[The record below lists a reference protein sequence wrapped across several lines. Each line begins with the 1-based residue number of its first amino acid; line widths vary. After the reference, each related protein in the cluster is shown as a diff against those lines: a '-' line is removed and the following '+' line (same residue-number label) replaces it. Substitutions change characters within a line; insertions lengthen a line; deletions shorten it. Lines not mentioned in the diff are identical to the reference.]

1 MEAMRWFMN
10 SWQGAFLLC
19 DCGLLSISCCQQIDE
34 FMFVSRVFLGRFTA
48 CKSDFSDVG
57 GLGATR
63 QMVICCGIAADVAVP
78 ICTYLYFSL
87 AGSGT
92 IFVGPAQS
100 VTVFF
105 WKG

>member
-1 MEAMRWFMN
+1 MN

-78 ICTYLYFSL
+78 ICTL
-87 AGSGT
+87 ALFQLGWQRYDICRPSPKCNS
-92 IFVGPAQS
+92 FFLER
-100 VTVFF
+100 VTVSL
-105 WKG
+105 GH